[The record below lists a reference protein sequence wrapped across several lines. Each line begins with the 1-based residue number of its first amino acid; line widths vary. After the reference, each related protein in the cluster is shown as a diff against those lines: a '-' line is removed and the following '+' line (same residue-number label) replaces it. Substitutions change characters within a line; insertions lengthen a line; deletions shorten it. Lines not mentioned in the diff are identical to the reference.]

1 MIPEMAILASLPAYP
16 PPLYDARD
24 YLSSSLHYIGGEGS
38 DTAHEDTG
46 TQTASATDGG
56 VASSSEVRTTLDA
69 TINGSDVKVVADRD
83 VHVTAT
89 DSKTGDPL
97 LDQHIR
103 YQVTAELDVCPSAA
117 GIVLASSGHAYTA
130 ESSTFAGAGGRVGS
144 HNTASLTTSSTF
156 KGQVDDQANLG
167 NVAQD
172 ANVDGNFHRTS
183 AAPGGPEA
191 SHEGTYTTS
200 VTGINDGVPTS
211 HDWSITGSDWSG
223 IESGIGSVKVDRT
236 GDATVDQIGDAA
248 GSAAVD
254 WATIDSSFVE
264 AQKLWRDTRCVIVTA
279 PTYIPLSAYAHNARP
294 THTEEVGKGSTTEF
308 EVGTG
313 HRFDQKVTA
322 LIKATLDGKES
333 LEPKEVPKPP
343 GTLTYVAS
351 DEDDQTAIVDLISTS
366 KQGIGRQRLLFHTSD
381 EKLKVSITGKMTTSA
396 LGVSYTTTVSVPEI
410 LLTKQSDGSFL
421 GSAPV
426 TTRIHLNGDIPC
438 PAPFK
443 EQGGTLFAPGDP
455 SSRRG
460 PEHAQSVDDHLRQDQ
475 QAHRDGELPRDQP
488 RQHAP
493 ARHERGDRRVHVR
506 ARRCPD
512 PGRGR
517 LGDRP
522 EDRARR
528 REPERHRRDREG
540 PGHQGQSAR
549 RSDRLRADRR
559 DESPQAPARTSR
571 SFAANESGSPA
582 WPYSPPRKPPWSLG
596 KTTGARAEPLGDGLR
611 PTVRHLA
618 FRLRAGGQHD
628 PGRGRPQRLEVG
640 LVVRAGDDV
649 LTQQRVGPGA
659 VVLGRQ
665 PEHRRDRAPA
675 ARRIPRSSVPCG
687 SRRR

>member
-1 MIPEMAILASLPAYP
+1 MSSRRVLTLSAMVVMVASACGGQATVSPSASGTTAATSGKPTSAAVSPALSGGADADALMAYAVAHSGQPLGTGDPNRMALIDAMDLRTVLGADADHILAVATAAEGAAAAKGQLKPAFAESSRSTPGGRIILATATLASLQGYP
-16 PPLYDARD
+16 PPLSETRD
-24 YLSSSLHYIGGEGS
+24 YLSSSLAYIGGQGS
-38 DTAHEDTG
+38 NTAHEDTG

-117 GIVLASSGHAYTA
+117 GIVQASSGHAYTA

-144 HNTASLTTSSTF
+144 HNTASLTTGSTF

-172 ANVDGNFHRTS
+172 ANVDGKFHRTS
-183 AAPGGPEA
+183 SAQGGPEA
-191 SHEGTYTTS
+191 SHEGTYTTA

-211 HDWSITGSDWSG
+211 HDWSITGSDWSQ
-223 IESGIGSVKVDRT
+223 IGSVNVGRT
-236 GDATVDQIGDAA
+236 GDATADQIGDAA

-254 WATIDSSFVE
+254 WATIDSSYVE

-279 PTYIPLSAYAHNARP
+279 PTYIPLSAYANNARP

-322 LIKATLDGKES
+322 LIKASLDGKET

-351 DEDDQTAIVDLISTS
+351 GEDDQTAVVDLISTS
-366 KQGIGRQRLLFHTSD
+366 RQGIGRQRLLFHTSD
-381 EKLKVSITGKMTTSA
+381 EQLKVSINGKMTTSMS
-396 LGVSYTTTVSVPEI
+396 GVSYTTAVSVSGI
-410 LLTKQSDGSFL
+410 ILTKQSDGSFL

-443 EQGGTLFAPGDP
+443 EQGGTLTLKAAHPPPVDP
-455 SSRRG
+455 NTPSPWTITFDKTSKL
-460 PEHAQSVDDHLRQDQ
+460 SVSGNCL
-475 QAHRDGELPRDQP
+475 G
-488 RQHAP
+488 
-493 ARHERGDRRVHVR
+493 VS
-506 ARRCPD
+506 
-512 PGRGR
+512 
-517 LGDRP
+517 LGDMLQL
-522 EDRARR
+522 
-528 REPERHRRDREG
+528 G
-540 PGHQGQSAR
+540 
-549 RSDRLRADRR
+549 
-559 DESPQAPARTSR
+559 TSG
-571 SFAANESGSPA
+571 A
-582 WPYSPPRKPPWSLG
+582 
-596 KTTGARAEPLGDGLR
+596 TGGFMFVLGDVEI
-611 PTVRHLA
+611 PD
-618 FRLRAGGQHD
+618 AGGS
-628 PGRGRPQRLEVG
+628 VI
-640 LVVRAGDDV
+640 VRTTVA
-649 LTQQRVGPGA
+649 VGPSQNA
-659 VVLGRQ
+659 IDATVKAEVIKNVR
-665 PEHRRDRAPA
+665 P
-675 ARRIPRSSVPCG
+675 
-687 SRRR
+687 

>member
-1 MIPEMAILASLPAYP
+1 MAYTPPMPSRRVLSLGVAVIIATACGGQPPVSPSAPATAAAVAGEPTSAAVSPAVSGGADADALLAAALAHAGQSLGTEDPNRRAVIDAMDLRTVLGADADHILAVATAAEGAAAAKAQLKPLFAGSSRSTPGGWMVPEMAILASIPAYP
-16 PPLYDARD
+16 PPLSDTRD
-24 YLSSSLHYIGGEGS
+24 YLSSSLHSIGGEGS

-69 TINGSDVKVVADRD
+69 TIDGSDVKVVADRD

-172 ANVDGNFHRTS
+172 ANVDGKFHRTS
-183 AAPGGPEA
+183 SAPGGPEA
-191 SHEGTYTTS
+191 SHEGTYDTS
-200 VTGINDGVPTS
+200 VSGINDGVPTS

-223 IESGIGSVKVDRT
+223 IGAGIGSVKVDRT

-279 PTYIPLSAYAHNARP
+279 PTYIPLSAYANNGRP
-294 THTEEVGKGSTTEF
+294 THTEEVGKGSSTEF

-333 LEPKEVPKPP
+333 LDPKEVPKPP

-351 DEDDQTAIVDLISTS
+351 DEDDQTSIVDLISTS
-366 KQGIGRQRLLFHTSD
+366 KRGIGRQRLLFHTSD

-426 TTRIHLNGDIPC
+426 STRIHLNGDIPC

-443 EQGGTLFAPGDP
+443 EQGGSLSLRATHPPAADP
-455 SSRRG
+455 NTPSPWTITFDKTSKLTVTG
-460 PEHAQSVDDHLRQDQ
+460 SCLGISLGNMLQLGTSGATGGFMFV
-475 QAHRDGELPRDQP
+475 
-488 RQHAP
+488 
-493 ARHERGDRRVHVR
+493 
-506 ARRCPD
+506 
-512 PGRGR
+512 
-517 LGDRP
+517 LGDVQIP
-522 EDRARR
+522 DA
-528 REPERHRRDREG
+528 G
-540 PGHQGQSAR
+540 GSA
-549 RSDRLRADRR
+549 
-559 DESPQAPARTSR
+559 
-571 SFAANESGSPA
+571 
-582 WPYSPPRKPPWSLG
+582 
-596 KTTGARAEPLGDGLR
+596 
-611 PTVRHLA
+611 TVRKTV
-618 FRLRAGGQHD
+618 
-628 PGRGRPQRLEVG
+628 PVG
-640 LVVRAGDDV
+640 ASQNAIDATVKAQVIKGK
-649 LTQQRVGPGA
+649 GP
-659 VVLGRQ
+659 
-665 PEHRRDRAPA
+665 
-675 ARRIPRSSVPCG
+675 
-687 SRRR
+687 